1 MVFEHRESLGR
12 HSRSSSTTGA
22 LFLKDLQGGVLNA
35 HEAFLTK
42 ITGVGFAHNA
52 VVSAR
57 GPKAGSGPLI
67 HLAKPEP
74 ESEHVKHE
82 CINAALIEEPEHEF
96 DAENE
101 SEASSLCF
109 VELVLPEEEGT
120 GSSLLF
126 GFTTRVKLSTIRT
139 TQ

>member
-74 ESEHVKHE
+74 ESEHVKRE
-82 CINAALIEEPEHEF
+82 CINAALILIQEPEHELMQKTSPRHLRL
-96 DAENE
+96 ALL
-101 SEASSLCF
+101 SWYYPRRK
-109 VELVLPEEEGT
+109 VL
-120 GSSLLF
+120 S
-126 GFTTRVKLSTIRT
+126 RVGCLDS
-139 TQ
+139 